1 MATTADGNGYW
12 LVDQLGDVA
21 TFGDASCHGS
31 LTGVRLDA
39 PVVGMAADLT
49 TGGYWL
55 AARDGGV
62 FSFGAPFRGSMGD
75 VHLSA
80 PVVAIS
86 ALPDGRGY
94 RLAGADGAVYDFGA
108 ARYYGRATVGR
119 ASSPPQHPASSN
131 LIDLHDLWTA
141 PTPMDAAAAYL
152 EAHPPHVM
160 TVTSHGEGGRY
171 GQVSFSVVADT
182 LTALPKGIAAAGL
195 VDRLQRRLRDAD
207 SPGDRHRSRHRGPPR
222 QPRRHSAGGS
232 ARVDR
237 HRPVRAGLR
246 ELVGGD
252 AERGGDGGVLPVRRR
267 HGEQEG
273 GARAARPPQRGAGP
287 GNRIGPRCEGALP
300 AVGPSVDGPAGGASK
315 AHPLSPTRTRRL

>member
-119 ASSPPQHPASSN
+119 ASPPGPTAPRDNRAIGECLARQLLTQAVLPPGAHQTAPRHRASS
-131 LIDLHDLWTA
+131 
-141 PTPMDAAAAYL
+141 P
-152 EAHPPHVM
+152 AHP
-160 TVTSHGEGGRY
+160 S
-171 GQVSFSVVADT
+171 
-182 LTALPKGIAAAGL
+182 I
-195 VDRLQRRLRDAD
+195 
-207 SPGDRHRSRHRGPPR
+207 
-222 QPRRHSAGGS
+222 
-232 ARVDR
+232 
-237 HRPVRAGLR
+237 
-246 ELVGGD
+246 
-252 AERGGDGGVLPVRRR
+252 
-267 HGEQEG
+267 
-273 GARAARPPQRGAGP
+273 
-287 GNRIGPRCEGALP
+287 LP
-300 AVGPSVDGPAGGASK
+300 A
-315 AHPLSPTRTRRL
+315 RT